1 MAPTVA
7 AFGTQRSSSK
17 SSVSRWRTDAEL
29 ASLPMD
35 QLSKV
40 RAERHWEAVIIIAF
54 SPFAIVAA

>member
-1 MAPTVA
+1 M
-7 AFGTQRSSSK
+7 
-17 SSVSRWRTDAEL
+17 SRWRTDAEL